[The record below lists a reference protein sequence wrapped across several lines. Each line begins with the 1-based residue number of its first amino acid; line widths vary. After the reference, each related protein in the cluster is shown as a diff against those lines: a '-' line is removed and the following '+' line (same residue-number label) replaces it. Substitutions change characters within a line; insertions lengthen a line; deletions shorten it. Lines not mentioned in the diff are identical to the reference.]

1 MKKGFLN
8 EKSMFTMPFTDQGI
22 PTAQCLP
29 IERVGGIGMKRQL
42 GVTVVLAAALST
54 AEPALANGTDDIWLL
69 VETKPHVLKVMEGDQ
84 TKEVF
89 GRIAIGAKG
98 ASYEKRRGDDKTPLG
113 EYRIGWIN
121 ANSKFHNFFGLTYP
135 NMANSRRAY
144 QADLIDEPTFQTL
157 LQTDLNDSI
166 PPQNT
171 ELGGQIG
178 IHGIGSGSRHIHEN
192 FDWTHGCIALTNE
205 QIDRL
210 KQWVKKGTLV
220 VIR

>member
-1 MKKGFLN
+1 MYRQFGTAAFLVYSLLRG
-8 EKSMFTMPFTDQGI
+8 E
-22 PTAQCLP
+22 
-29 IERVGGIGMKRQL
+29 
-42 GVTVVLAAALST
+42 TV
-54 AEPALANGTDDIWLL
+54 LANGPNDIWLL
-69 VETKPHVLKVMEGDQ
+69 VETRPHVLRVMEGDQ

-89 GRIAIGAKG
+89 ERIAIGTKG
-98 ASYEKRRGDDKTPLG
+98 ASYEKRQGDDKTPLG

-121 ANSKFHNFFGLTYP
+121 ENSKFRNFFGFTYP
-135 NMANSRRAY
+135 NMGNARRAY
-144 QADLIDEPTFQTL
+144 QSGLIDEFTFQTL
-157 LQTDLNDSI
+157 LQTDLNDSV

-178 IHGIGSGSRHIHEN
+178 IHGIGSGSRHIHDN

-210 KQWVKKGTLV
+210 KQWVKKGMLV